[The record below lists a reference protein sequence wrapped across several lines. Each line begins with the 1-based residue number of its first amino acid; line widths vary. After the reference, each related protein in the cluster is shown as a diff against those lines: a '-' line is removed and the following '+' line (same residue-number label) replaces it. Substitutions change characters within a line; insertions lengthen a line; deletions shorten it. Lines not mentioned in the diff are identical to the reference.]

1 MNKLILAILLSLS
14 MTAHAQVSGPG
25 NTFGGGGGSVYR
37 FLTSSGD
44 FPRFGEC
51 LDWHSGGSV
60 ACSSS
65 KAGLT
70 FGSPGS
76 LVSVSFASPG
86 NTAKSSCDVTA
97 IVSVASSGTDT
108 TIGTL
113 VIDVSSSGT
122 SSAGLSR
129 SMNVGDSLKIQ
140 IGNGFGDSGCSYL
153 NGVLNVEIS

>member
-1 MNKLILAILLSLS
+1 MNAWTGIAVVALPVVPARLDLHSEVLGLSFLYLLL
-14 MTAHAQVSGPG
+14 
-25 NTFGGGGGSVYR
+25 
-37 FLTSSGD
+37 L
-44 FPRFGEC
+44 
-51 LDWHSGGSV
+51 
-60 ACSSS
+60 
-65 KAGLT
+65 
-70 FGSPGS
+70 
-76 LVSVSFASPG
+76 PG